1 MSPLATVRAEST
13 EAGGA
18 SGPLPLPVGNHPT
31 ASVVPVYRLACRAF
45 LLTGFL
51 SGTVMWLFRA
61 PYCCRL
67 EDGDNLGL
75 NFIVFLPQGDKTSEA
90 AVKSKQFSL
99 ERDQAKGQRER
110 R

>member
-1 MSPLATVRAEST
+1 
-13 EAGGA
+13 
-18 SGPLPLPVGNHPT
+18 
-31 ASVVPVYRLACRAF
+31 
-45 LLTGFL
+45 
-51 SGTVMWLFRA
+51 MWLFRA